1 MRVAHSFSPLPCGK
15 GRRDGA
21 EVQPQRPIGPKSL
34 LEWSVTMSQVLKVEG
49 DKSYQDAMARI
60 ATLEAQ
66 LAAKSNGKLTLKISV
81 DRTDKAGK
89 AVDGTGALILYGLGR
104 FPVTLYAS
112 QWERLIAFIPEV
124 KAFIDANR
132 DKMTVRT

>member
-1 MRVAHSFSPLPCGK
+1 
-15 GRRDGA
+15 
-21 EVQPQRPIGPKSL
+21 
-34 LEWSVTMSQVLKVEG
+34 MSQVLKVEG

-60 ATLEAQ
+60 ATLEAA

-89 AVDGTGALILYGLGR
+89 AVEGTGALILYGLGR

-112 QWERLIAFIPEV
+112 QWDNLIGYIPQI
-124 KAFIDANR
+124 KAFLDAHR
-132 DKMTVRT
+132 SELATKA